1 MIAKV
6 NFDGLCEPK
15 NPGGIATYAYVIKLD
30 KQIIQG
36 YGLAEK
42 PWSKDATN
50 NVAEYMGI
58 YCAMTKLIQ
67 IGIKNAIFY
76 GDSQLVIRQLSG
88 EYKIKSL
95 RLKKIYDKIQENL
108 KNFEYVEFKWVP
120 REENTEADSLTRI
133 AYSLVLQNKLKEIGC
148 RL

>member
-15 NPGGIATYAYVIKLD
+15 NPGGIATYAYVIKTED
-30 KQIIQG
+30 KIIQG

-58 YCAMTKLIQ
+58 YCAMVKLTQLGITK
-67 IGIKNAIFY
+67 AVFY

-88 EYKIKSL
+88 EYKIKSQ
-95 RLKKIYDKIQENL
+95 RLKRIYDKIQDIV
-108 KNFEYVEFKWVP
+108 KKFEYIEFKWIP
-120 REENTEADSLTRI
+120 REENTEADRLTRV
-133 AYSLVLQNKLKEIGC
+133 AYKMVLENKLKEIGC